1 MGDHAMDLSV
11 AMMGMIAMATRDT
24 ARIVTMMIIMMI
36 TTSVDMIATMTVEVI
51 TMTAVI
57 ITMIVVIMVAVIIKV
72 IVVTMVAGIF
82 TMIAM
87 IITMITMIITMT
99 TMIITMTVDKT
110 HNYKATKSDLQAH
123 PSLFLFQWR
132 VKFINIWLFLTSI
145 LINNIDM
152 NIYIYM
158 FTMKK

>member
-1 MGDHAMDLSV
+1 
-11 AMMGMIAMATRDT
+11 
-24 ARIVTMMIIMMI
+24 MIIMMI

-57 ITMIVVIMVAVIIKV
+57 ITMIVVII
-72 IVVTMVAGIF
+72 TM
-82 TMIAM
+82 TTM
-87 IITMITMIITMT
+87 IITMITMIITMTTMIITMT

>member
-1 MGDHAMDLSV
+1 
-11 AMMGMIAMATRDT
+11 
-24 ARIVTMMIIMMI
+24 MMI
-36 TTSVDMIATMTVEVI
+36 TTSADMITTMTVEVI

-82 TMIAM
+82 TMIVV
-87 IITMITMIITMT
+87 IIIMT
-99 TMIITMTVDKT
+99 TDKT
-110 HNYKATKSDLQAH
+110 HNYKDTKSDLQAH

>member
-1 MGDHAMDLSV
+1 MN
-11 AMMGMIAMATRDT
+11 IR
-24 ARIVTMMIIMMI
+24 
-36 TTSVDMIATMTVEVI
+36 
-51 TMTAVI
+51 
-57 ITMIVVIMVAVIIKV
+57 V
-72 IVVTMVAGIF
+72 IVVTMVAGTFTMIVVIITMTTMII

-99 TMIITMTVDKT
+99 TMIITMTIIMTIDKT

-132 VKFINIWLFLTSI
+132 VKFINIWLFLMSI
-145 LINNIDM
+145 SINNIYM

-158 FTMKK
+158 FTTK